1 MTSGAHMVDFSKGGH
16 LPRQPLTQE
25 IPRFN
30 GYLVRLSHA
39 AKYAWK
45 AQLCSSFNV
54 DYTDYF
60 LPYLVTILL
69 SLLKTRERADVPGC
83 AGPPDNRVPDPH
95 DAGGLGFDR
104 PGGVLPYRCT

>member
-1 MTSGAHMVDFSKGGH
+1 
-16 LPRQPLTQE
+16 
-25 IPRFN
+25 
-30 GYLVRLSHA
+30 
-39 AKYAWK
+39 
-45 AQLCSSFNV
+45 
-54 DYTDYF
+54 
-60 LPYLVTILL
+60 LL